1 MPNSEEQTQAA
12 PAFHHNPQ
20 QADLALMYDRQMAQ
34 PDIQWL
40 KVMEYGPLQDIIFP
54 SPGATAPTEVIIP
67 GEV

>member
-34 PDIQWL
+34 PDI
-40 KVMEYGPLQDIIFP
+40 
-54 SPGATAPTEVIIP
+54 
-67 GEV
+67 